1 MVHKYK
7 NGKWCHLIRQDVP
20 NYASKS
26 RLIEMYFCVSFHFI
40 DFIDFNYGNLI
51 LGKRLK
57 LQNFKA
63 CYIKRSSIQIKKKTT
78 IKFLQLFT
86 KLLDKKILYITF
98 YFFVIFITNAFY
110 KFVLHEMFCQS
121 SHYISYINRR
131 HI

>member
-1 MVHKYK
+1 MLHKYK

-63 CYIKRSSIQIKKKTT
+63 CYIKRSSIQIKKKNNH
-78 IKFLQLFT
+78 
-86 KLLDKKILYITF
+86 KISATF
-98 YFFVIFITNAFY
+98 YKAIGQKNTVYNLLFFLLF
-110 KFVLHEMFCQS
+110 L
-121 SHYISYINRR
+121 
-131 HI
+131 